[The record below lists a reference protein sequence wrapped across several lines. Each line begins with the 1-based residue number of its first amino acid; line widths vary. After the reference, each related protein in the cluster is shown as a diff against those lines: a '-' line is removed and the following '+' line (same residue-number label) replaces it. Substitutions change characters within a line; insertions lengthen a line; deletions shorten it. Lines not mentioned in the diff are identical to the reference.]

1 MEFMDYCHSYRRVV
15 KIMNDDVFN
24 RMMDSIGGLLFGV
37 GIGMVIGYGLL

>member
-1 MEFMDYCHSYRRVV
+1 MSDEH
-15 KIMNDDVFN
+15 FN

>member
-1 MEFMDYCHSYRRVV
+1 
-15 KIMNDDVFN
+15 MNDDVFN